1 MAAHRIETTGK
12 ATRLKLTADTT
23 TWKADGQDLM
33 HVRINAVDSKGRR
46 TWSAQQKLN
55 FTVEGDA
62 SIVAVDNGNLNSDE
76 SFTGTARSLY
86 NGSALV
92 ILRAGHKPSNITLTV
107 SGEGFKTQK
116 IKLKSLTPAPRQR
129 KKASPPAPLQGERG
143 GK

>member
-1 MAAHRIETTGK
+1 
-12 ATRLKLTADTT
+12 
-23 TWKADGQDLM
+23 M

-55 FTVEGDA
+55 FTVDGDA

-92 ILRAGHKPSNITLTV
+92 ILRAGTKPSNITLTV
-107 SGEGFKTQK
+107 SGEEFKTQK
-116 IKLKSLTPAPRQR
+116 IKLKSLTPSPRE
-129 KKASPPAPLQGERG
+129 KSLTPSPSPRGEGR
-143 GK
+143 